1 MSAGIYLFKVGTQDK
16 HRAVC
21 TARPF
26 KDVSLTINH
35 AACSF
40 QGWLLRKAQ
49 WKKYWYHLL
58 YQLSWTDSQY
68 TDNSIFHPSL
78 FVLFMCISLL
88 VFELNNRMASKK
100 GKDNKILLLTKMQSF
115 FKSKGK
121 SFIWDRVWIS
131 AKVCLGFLVKLTSFS
146 RSSLLF
152 CEKVNQKDN
161 KLEKNTPGGTLLAL
175 KKKWRFQ
182 SN

>member
-100 GKDNKILLLTKMQSF
+100 GKDNKISLLTKMQSF
-115 FKSKGK
+115 CKSKGK

-161 KLEKNTPGGTLLAL
+161 KLERNTPGGTLLAL
-175 KKKWRFQ
+175 KKKRRFQ